1 MRHFPIHPQPSPAT
15 PGAWR
20 ADTRFPPAAH
30 TTREHRSAHHRD
42 ASPVTIAAPDG
53 LRLSAARLGPAHPPA
68 SVVYV
73 HALLTDSTYWTPLTE
88 CLHQR
93 LDGGIAQIVYD
104 QRAHGTSE
112 HSAPGARAILPT
124 LVDDLDTVLAH
135 AHGAV
140 VLVAHSVASLLVQ
153 AWAEQYPHRARAL
166 AGIVFFNGCPEF
178 PWRPT
183 DDIHVEGRRSRRAAR
198 QLLGELTTYLF
209 EPPLRYRAPRR
220 SPFDAI
226 GGATRLEN
234 LDAMLADLAVYGGA
248 TLTGEAA
255 SVLRAVPSWVLTG
268 QLDPV
273 VAPSRS
279 QHLAERIWGD
289 YDSVPDAG
297 HSLPYV
303 EPGKACEPILAA
315 LEVAYRTQQQ
325 HGGAL

>member
-1 MRHFPIHPQPSPAT
+1 MRHFPIHPQPSAT
-15 PGAWR
+15 LPGSWR

-30 TTREHRSAHHRD
+30 NTVHHRD
-42 ASPVTIAAPDG
+42 ANPFTIAAPDG

-73 HALLTDSTYWTPLTE
+73 HAMLTDSTYWTPLTE

-93 LDGGIAQIVYD
+93 LDGAIAQIVYD
-104 QRAHGTSE
+104 QRAYSTSE
-112 HSAPGARAILPT
+112 HPAPGAGTILPT

-140 VLVAHSVASLLVQ
+140 VLVAHSMASLLVQ
-153 AWAEQYPHRARAL
+153 AWAEQYPRRARAL
-166 AGIVFFNGCPEF
+166 AGIVLFNGCPEF
-178 PWRPT
+178 PWHPT
-183 DDIHVEGRRSRRAAR
+183 RDVHAEGGRSRRAAC
-198 QLLGELTTYLF
+198 QLLEELTTYLF

-220 SPFDAI
+220 SLFDAI
-226 GGATRLEN
+226 GGATRREN
-234 LDAMLADLAVYGGA
+234 PDAMLADLAVYSGA
-248 TLTGEAA
+248 TLTAEAA

-273 VAPSRS
+273 VAPARS

-297 HSLPYV
+297 HSLPYA
-303 EPGKACEPILAA
+303 EPGRACEPILAA
-315 LEVAYRTQQQ
+315 LEVGYRTHQQD
-325 HGGAL
+325 GDSL

>member
-1 MRHFPIHPQPSPAT
+1 MSA
-15 PGAWR
+15 AN
-20 ADTRFPPAAH
+20 AAH
-30 TTREHRSAHHRD
+30 EHRSAHHRD
-42 ASPVTIAAPDG
+42 ASPFTIAAPDG

-73 HALLTDSTYWTPLTE
+73 HAMLTDSTYWTPLTE

-93 LDGGIAQIVYD
+93 LEGVIAQIVYD

-112 HSAPGARAILPT
+112 HPDPGGRTILPT

-153 AWAEQYPHRARAL
+153 AWAAQYPRRARAL

-178 PWRPT
+178 PWCPT
-183 DDIHVEGRRSRRAAR
+183 PDIHAKTRRSQRAAR
-198 QLLGELTTYLF
+198 HLLEELTTYLF
-209 EPPLRYRAPRR
+209 EPPLRYRTPHR

-234 LDAMLADLAVYGGA
+234 LDAMLADLAVYSGA
-248 TLTGEAA
+248 ALTDEAA

-268 QLDPV
+268 QLDLV
-273 VAPSRS
+273 VVPSRS

-297 HSLPYV
+297 HSLPYA
-303 EPGKACEPILAA
+303 EPAKACEPILAA

-325 HGGAL
+325 HGGAV

>member
-1 MRHFPIHPQPSPAT
+1 MRHFPIHPQCCAPL
-15 PGAWR
+15 PGSWR
-20 ADTRFPPAAH
+20 ADTRLLPAAH
-30 TTREHRSAHHRD
+30 TTREHDTVHHRD
-42 ASPVTIAAPDG
+42 ADPFTIVAPDG
-53 LRLSAARLGPAHPPA
+53 LRLWAARLGPAHPAA

-73 HALLTDSTYWTPLTE
+73 HAMLTDSTYWTPLTE

-93 LDGGIAQIVYD
+93 LDGAIAQIVYD

-112 HSAPGARAILPT
+112 HPAPGTRTTLPT

-135 AHGAV
+135 AHGVV

-153 AWAEQYPHRARAL
+153 AWAEQYPHRAHEL
-166 AGIVFFNGCPEF
+166 VGIVFFNGCPEF
-178 PWRPT
+178 PWHPT
-183 DDIHVEGRRSRRAAR
+183 PDVHATGGRSGRAAR
-198 QLLGELTTYLF
+198 QLLEELTTYLF

-220 SPFDAI
+220 SPFDTI

-234 LDAMLADLAVYGGA
+234 LDAMLADLTAYSGA
-248 TLTGEAA
+248 ALTDEAA
-255 SVLRAVPSWVLTG
+255 SALRAIPTWVLTG
-268 QLDPV
+268 HLDPV
-273 VAPSRS
+273 ILPSRS

-325 HGGAL
+325 HGGPL

>member
-1 MRHFPIHPQPSPAT
+1 MRHFPIHPQLSAT
-15 PGAWR
+15 VPGSWR
-20 ADTRFPPAAH
+20 ADTRFSSAAH
-30 TTREHRSAHHRD
+30 TTREHNTVHLRGAK
-42 ASPVTIAAPDG
+42 PFTIAAPDG
-53 LRLSAARLGPAHPPA
+53 LRVSATRLGPECPPA

-73 HALLTDSTYWTPLTE
+73 HAMLTDSTYWTPLTE

-93 LDGGIAQIVYD
+93 LDGAIAQIVYD

-112 HSAPGARAILPT
+112 HPAPEARTVLPT

-140 VLVAHSVASLLVQ
+140 VLVAHSVATLLVQ
-153 AWAEQYPHRARAL
+153 AWAEQYPQRARAL
-166 AGIVFFNGCPEF
+166 AGIVLFNGCPEF

-183 DDIHVEGRRSRRAAR
+183 PDIHAEGRRSRRAAR
-198 QLLGELTTYLF
+198 QLLEEMTTYLF

-220 SPFDAI
+220 SPFGAT

-234 LDAMLADLAVYGGA
+234 LDAMLADLAVYSGA
-248 TLTGEAA
+248 ALTDEAA
-255 SVLRAVPSWVLTG
+255 SALRAVPSWVLTG

-273 VAPSRS
+273 VVPSRS
-279 QHLAERIWGD
+279 EHLAERIWGD

-325 HGGAL
+325 HGGAP

>member
-1 MRHFPIHPQPSPAT
+1 M
-15 PGAWR
+15 PGSWR
-20 ADTRFPPAAH
+20 ADTRIPSTAH
-30 TTREHRSAHHRD
+30 TREHNVAHHRD
-42 ASPVTIAAPDG
+42 ADPFTIAAPDG

-73 HALLTDSTYWTPLTE
+73 HAMLTDSTYWTPLTE

-112 HSAPGARAILPT
+112 HAALGARAILST

-153 AWAEQYPHRARAL
+153 AWAEQYPRRARAL
-166 AGIVFFNGCPEF
+166 AGTVFFNGCPEF
-178 PWRPT
+178 PWRPNP
-183 DDIHVEGRRSRRAAR
+183 DVHAEDRRSRRATH
-198 QLLGELTTYLF
+198 QLLEELTTYLF
-209 EPPLRYRAPRR
+209 EPPLRFRTQRR
-220 SPFDAI
+220 SPFDTV

-234 LDAMLADLAVYGGA
+234 LEAMLADLAVYSGA
-248 TLTGEAA
+248 ALTAEAA

-268 QLDPV
+268 RLDPV

-279 QHLAERIWGD
+279 QHLAERIWSD
-289 YDSVPDAG
+289 YDSIPDAG
-297 HSLPYV
+297 HSLPYA

-325 HGGAL
+325 HGGPL

>member
-1 MRHFPIHPQPSPAT
+1 MRHFAIQPQPSAT
-15 PGAWR
+15 VPGSWR
-20 ADTRFPPAAH
+20 ADTRIPPAAH
-30 TTREHRSAHHRD
+30 TEGEHNTAHHRD
-42 ASPVTIAAPDG
+42 ANPFTIAAPDG
-53 LRLSAARLGPAHPPA
+53 LRLSAARLGPACPPA

-73 HALLTDSTYWTPLTE
+73 HAMLTDSTYWTPLTE

-93 LDGGIAQIVYD
+93 LDGAIAQIVYD
-104 QRAHGTSE
+104 QRAYGTSE
-112 HSAPGARAILPT
+112 HPAPRARTTLPT
-124 LVDDLDTVLAH
+124 LVEDLDTVLAH

-140 VLVAHSVASLLVQ
+140 VLVTHSVASLLVQ

-166 AGIVFFNGCPEF
+166 AGIVLFNGCPEF

-183 DDIHVEGRRSRRAAR
+183 DDIHTETRRSRRAAH
-198 QLLGELTTYLF
+198 QLLEELTTHLF
-209 EPPLRYRAPRR
+209 EPPLRYRAPHR
-220 SPFDAI
+220 SPFDAT

-234 LDAMLADLAVYGGA
+234 HDAMLADLAAYSGA
-248 TLTGEAA
+248 ALTDEAA
-255 SVLRAVPSWVLTG
+255 SALRAIPSWVLTG

-273 VAPSRS
+273 VAPARS

-303 EPGKACEPILAA
+303 EPCKACEPILAA